1 MGLAQEVIDMAKK
14 KTAKKASA
22 KAPAKAPKK
31 EKAPK
36 EELVVFAFRLTQA
49 ERDLI
54 HKAAGPSK
62 ASKFVRSLSVAA
74 AGKEMNT
81 VRKMVEAIEA
91 A

>member
-1 MGLAQEVIDMAKK
+1 MGLAQEEHAMTKK
-14 KTAKKASA
+14 KATKKA
-22 KAPAKAPKK
+22 KAPAKK
-31 EKAPK
+31 KAPK

-54 HKAAGPSK
+54 HHAAGPSK

-74 AGKEMNT
+74 ANKEVDT